1 MPEWSELARLTGELG
16 FPAVMAVI
24 VLRAYLV
31 MHQQNLARADAHTA
45 AIASLTLELRTLRQ
59 WLELCRW
66 ARGYNAPDPPYPQ
79 KSYE

>member
-1 MPEWSELARLTGELG
+1 MPEWSELARLAGEIG

-31 MHQQNLARADAHTA
+31 MHQQNLARSEAHTA
-45 AIASLTLELRTLRQ
+45 AIVRLTSEIRTLRQ

-66 ARGYNAPDPPYPQ
+66 SRGYGSPDPPYPVEP
-79 KSYE
+79 YE